1 MLLVIQKEHM
11 EPEMKPVF
19 SLGDWRSEEWRHNP
33 YGAADVNMTSQ
44 VCSWARPAHDNVMS
58 SSF

>member
-1 MLLVIQKEHM
+1 MPNASNSSHWYTMLLVIQKEHM

-44 VCSWARPAHDNVMS
+44 VCS
-58 SSF
+58 